1 MGRWVLDTS
10 TKGTGATM
18 VPLESV
24 LKKPGSGTVAG
35 FKLPDRKP
43 PAESPAAPRV
53 HKFKVVDVLSR
64 RVLAEGVSA
73 RDAARALAGVRSI
86 MDVTVSVWDD
96 EHERWRVLSLD
107 ERRLLWKHRDQ
118 ADRPEDG

>member
-1 MGRWVLDTS
+1 
-10 TKGTGATM
+10 
-18 VPLESV
+18 
-24 LKKPGSGTVAG
+24 
-35 FKLPDRKP
+35 
-43 PAESPAAPRV
+43 V